1 MASLTYCVKC
11 KKKTK
16 DVAPKIV
23 TSGGR
28 SRRVSKCAVCGTMK
42 SVFVKSQKGGNP
54 AAAIAGLVGQ
64 VAPGIISGISSGIQ
78 NLQQNTGVYDREK
91 MRKDMK
97 LFDDMTMNYYISA
110 KKDGNPILAG
120 QAREMARQTLANRGI
135 YV

>member
-1 MASLTYCVKC
+1 MSLTYCVKC

-16 DVAPKIV
+16 DVGPKIV
-23 TSGGR
+23 NSNGH

-54 AAAIAGLVGQ
+54 AAAAIAGLVGQ
-64 VAPGIISGISSGIQ
+64 VAPNLINGISSGIQ

-91 MRKDMK
+91 LRKDMK
-97 LFDDMTMNYYISA
+97 MFDDMTMNYYISA
-110 KKDGNPILAG
+110 QKDGNPILAG
-120 QAREMARQTLANRGI
+120 EARKMARQTLANRGI